1 MAAIAKLKQEIQFNG
16 RLAGLLDALKSIA
29 AQQYQSLERKFRA
42 NEKLFEAA
50 RLIVGTFDVEHL
62 THPFTQT
69 DGPVGVIAVTSD
81 TGLLG
86 GLNQQVVATAVR
98 EYRRSPGELMVIGE
112 RGLAYVRE
120 AGLSCQAFGGIQD
133 TGRATLAARVR
144 DYALGQ
150 VMRGRLAA
158 LNIVY
163 ARALSFTM
171 QRIELVRVLPLGA
184 WFKSGDVPRGV
195 RGGPVLLESPVAGVL
210 EYAVWLWLLSKLME
224 VFALSRLA
232 ELAARS
238 VHLEGSSQELQRRGK
253 KLQLRYF
260 RERHELIDRGMRE
273 LSAAKAIF
281 SKSLEEP

>member
-1 MAAIAKLKQEIQFNG
+1 MAAIAKLKQEIQFNN

-29 AQQYQSLERKFRA
+29 AQQYQALERKFRA
-42 NEKLFEAA
+42 NERLFEAA
-50 RLIVGTFDVEHL
+50 RLIVGTFDVEHMA
-62 THPFTQT
+62 HPYTQT

-98 EYRRSPGELMVIGE
+98 EYRRSPGELMVVGE
-112 RGLAYVRE
+112 RGLAHLRE
-120 AGLSCQAFGGIQD
+120 AGLPCQAFGGIQD
-133 TGRATLAARVR
+133 TGRAVLAARVR

-158 LNIVY
+158 LSIVY
-163 ARALSFTM
+163 ARALSFTS
-171 QRIELVRVLPLGA
+171 QRIELVRALPLGE
-184 WFKSGDVPRGV
+184 WFKSGGVPRGV
-195 RGGPVLLESPVAGVL
+195 RGGPVLLESPVAGIL
-210 EYAVWLWLLSKLME
+210 EYATWVWLSSKLLE

-253 KLQLRYF
+253 QLQLRYF
-260 RERHELIDRGMRE
+260 RERHELIDRNMRE
-273 LSAAKAIF
+273 LFAAR
-281 SKSLEEP
+281 SLYGSS